1 LLLVWI
7 LDRPTGIGGTS
18 LILSDIFS
26 WSWSNSVESEVVKK
40 ESECL
45 VWLKDDVL
53 GDKNSAP
60 ALKSLIYTPKNK

>member
-1 LLLVWI
+1 MHSINLVHAAI
-7 LDRPTGIGGTS
+7 KLP
-18 LILSDIFS
+18 
-26 WSWSNSVESEVVKK
+26 VESEVVKK